1 MDLMIYNANIV
12 TEKKTFLGFL
22 GIKNGKF
29 AMIGEGSPEMNAEEM
44 IDAGGNYILPGAID
58 THPHFFDPGAD
69 WREDF
74 RHGTRA
80 AASGGFTTILDMPNT
95 TPPVKDR
102 ETFELKLR
110 RAKENSLI
118 DFAFWASAMPD
129 NIHEFETLKKLG
141 CIAFKAFTI
150 DAGPDFKWS
159 DEYDQL
165 REMEKLA
172 ELGGIFGAHAENPN
186 MVKRFS
192 EDNNSREWSLEVHD
206 AERPWQAE
214 LTAIHTLLLYA
225 GCTGCK
231 LHICHMSIP
240 EGARLIAEAKKRG
253 IDVTVETCSHYLT
266 LNYEDNAEYGTFAKI
281 NPPLRSRKRMNCL
294 WEYVLEGTI
303 DYLGTDHAPYLEEE
317 KIPQD
322 RNPRNAMCGAPE
334 IDIAIPLL
342 LDEGVK
348 KRHMTLRRFAAFTA
362 TNAAKRFGLYPRKG
376 VIKVGADADFYI
388 ADLDTKWTFSRKNSF
403 SKSKVCKFAHE
414 GETLSSRIVSTYLR
428 GNVIFKNGVIK
439 KAPGYGRYIAV

>member
-1 MDLMIYNANIV
+1 MDLIIYNANIV
-12 TEKKTFLGFL
+12 TEEKTISGFI
-22 GIKNGKF
+22 GIENGKF
-29 AMIGEGSPEMNAEEM
+29 AVIGEGRPEMDAKEM
-44 IDAGGNYILPGAID
+44 EDAGGNYILPGAID
-58 THPHFFDPGAD
+58 THPHFFDPGAE

-80 AASGGFTTILDMPNT
+80 AASGGFTTVLDMPNT

-102 ETFELKLR
+102 KTFELKMQ

-118 DFAFWASAMPD
+118 DFAFWGSAMPD
-129 NIHEFETLKKLG
+129 NIHEFEVLKELG

-150 DAGPDFKWS
+150 DAGPDFMWS
-159 DEYDQL
+159 DEYDQF

-172 ELGGIFGAHAENPN
+172 ELGCIYGAHAENPG

-192 EDNNSREWSLEVHD
+192 EKNISREWSLEVHD

-225 GCTGCK
+225 GCTGCR

-240 EGARLIAEAKKRG
+240 EGARLIAEAKMKG
-253 IDVTVETCSHYLT
+253 IDVTAETCSHYLT
-266 LNYEDNAEYGTFAKI
+266 LNYEDHAEYGTFARI
-281 NPPLRSRKRMNCL
+281 NPPLRSRERMNRL
-294 WEYVLEGTI
+294 WEFVLDGTI

-317 KIPQD
+317 KLSGD
-322 RNPRNAMCGAPE
+322 GNLRNAMCGAPE

-348 KRHMTLRRFAAFTA
+348 RRNMSLQRFAAFTA
-362 TNAAKRFGLYPRKG
+362 ANAAKRFGLYPKKG
-376 VIKVGADADFYI
+376 AIMVGSDADFYI
-388 ADLDTKWTFSRKNSF
+388 ADLNAGWICSRKNTF

-414 GETLSSRIVSTYLR
+414 GKTLSSRIVSTYLR
-428 GNVIFKNGVIK
+428 GNVIFENGRIK
-439 KAPGYGRYIAV
+439 KEPGYGRYISV